1 MLILKYHNCTG
12 YIIMIFFIE
21 IFENDLMN
29 LLDKQDIN
37 FEQFFTLD
45 ENNQVILI

>member
-1 MLILKYHNCTG
+1 MLILN
-12 YIIMIFFIE
+12 IIIAIYNNDFFME

-37 FEQFFTLD
+37 FEQFFILN
-45 ENNQVILI
+45 ENDQVIFS